1 MFSPRQ
7 ERNLRL
13 VVDDWIRSYADVGKG
28 REDLQCV
35 HLSVES
41 YLVVIARNENSLHS
55 FLFPL
60 LELFYQEIYLADHK
74 HVTVMEEIAIYL
86 ADHKHVTVMEEIAQK
101 YDFTILLIR
110 HGAYPGKHIHRL
122 GHSRCSEM

>member
-74 HVTVMEEIAIYL
+74 HVTVMEEIA
-86 ADHKHVTVMEEIAQK
+86 QK